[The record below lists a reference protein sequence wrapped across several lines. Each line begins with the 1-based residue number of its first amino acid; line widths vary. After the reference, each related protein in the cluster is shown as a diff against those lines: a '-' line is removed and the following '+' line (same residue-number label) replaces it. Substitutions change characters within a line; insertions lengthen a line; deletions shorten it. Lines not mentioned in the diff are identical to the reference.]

1 MSTKAYE
8 LTQIL
13 ETLTEEDYR
22 AAIKYAEFLAA
33 SRKKNIRTTVKG
45 IQKLLKDDK
54 AWDSKE
60 DMLADMAAFRRSR
73 SV

>member
-33 SRKKNIRTTVKG
+33 SRKKKHT
-45 IQKLLKDDK
+45 DDRQRNTK
-54 AWDSKE
+54 ITK
-60 DMLADMAAFRRSR
+60 RR
-73 SV
+73 

>member
-33 SRKKNIRTTVKG
+33 SRKKNTRATVKE

-54 AWDSKE
+54 GWASEE
-60 DMLADMAAFRRSR
+60 DMLADMAAFRRAR

>member
-33 SRKKNIRTTVKG
+33 SRKKTYG
-45 IQKLLKDDK
+45 QP
-54 AWDSKE
+54 SKE
-60 DMLADMAAFRRSR
+60 YKNY
-73 SV
+73 